1 MSSIV
6 IREIK
11 PAGVNL
17 FIDSESYL
25 NELSEAE
32 LEITGG
38 ATPAWVAASSR
49 PCAAGAAIV
58 AEKVVDKLVDWLFD

>member
-38 ATPAWVAASSR
+38 GTPTVLIAKSSR

-58 AEKVVDKLVDWLFD
+58 VEKALDELIDWLF